1 MTQSLV
7 PVSIPEERI
16 SVLNQAGGVVSIL
29 SALGLG
35 GLAGWLGQR
44 KPGWLVL
51 AGAGLSALAGV
62 LWIFRNP
69 PRSVPQGA
77 DLVVAPC
84 DGAVVRISTVLEPRY
99 LRTPAYEVTI
109 QVTPADVQITRA
121 PAAGLVRYRRY
132 QTSNEALNGND
143 TLWFGIHQEQGAR
156 LLMAWTA
163 STLWHMAPGILHQ
176 PITALA
182 DLEDTVERGQITGHL
197 PLGGEV
203 TVYVPATAQITIA
216 PGVQLRAGETILA
229 RQR

>member
-7 PVSIPEERI
+7 PVVIPEERI

-29 SALGLG
+29 SALGLS

-84 DGAVVRISTVLEPRY
+84 DGAVVRVNTVLEPRY
-99 LRTPAYEVTI
+99 LRAPAYEVTI
-109 QVTPADVQITRA
+109 QITPADVQITRA
-121 PAAGLVRYRRY
+121 PAAGFVRYRRY
-132 QTSNEALNGND
+132 QTSNETASGND

-163 STLWHMAPGILHQ
+163 STLWHRAPGILDQ
-176 PITALA
+176 PITVLA
-182 DLEDTVERGQITGHL
+182 DLEDAVARGQVTGHL

-203 TVYVPATAQITIA
+203 TVYVPVTAQIA
-216 PGVQLRAGETILA
+216 VGPGVHVRAGETVLA
-229 RQR
+229 RQG